1 MRYLACGSLALIRLV
16 PEWQALVRETLLGP
30 AQREPV
36 ELLEAAAL
44 EGVADD
50 GDAGWIGACKLVEAG
65 DGEEH
70 ILVRVER
77 GVFGRRTREHARG
90 GKEARGACQAQV
102 RFAFGR
108 CAVRGG
114 VAPGR

>member
-1 MRYLACGSLALIRLV
+1 
-16 PEWQALVRETLLGP
+16 
-30 AQREPV
+30 V
-36 ELLEAAAL
+36 ELLEAPAL

-50 GDAGWIGACKLVEAG
+50 GDARRVGARKLMKAG
-65 DGEEH
+65 DGKEH
-70 ILVRVER
+70 VLVRVER

-90 GKEARGACQAQV
+90 WEEARRACQAQV